1 MNGKRKNSSGS
12 GNKVSFLKISSFDKD
27 SIENLSLDINACN
40 SEFKDNTDTQYTI
53 TQIKNILSNEI
64 SESLLPLIQETE
76 VGKMTEE
83 IEINGEI
90 SKLFICEKITNDKV
104 NPKERKKVENKLFS
118 ERYNQLS
125 RTYISN
131 LKKSANIKYINK

>member
-1 MNGKRKNSSGS
+1 M
-12 GNKVSFLKISSFDKD
+12 
-27 SIENLSLDINACN
+27 
-40 SEFKDNTDTQYTI
+40 T
-53 TQIKNILSNEI
+53 
-64 SESLLPLIQETE
+64 LIQETK
-76 VGKMTEE
+76 VGEMTKE

-90 SKLFICEKITNDKV
+90 SKLLICEKVRDEKI

>member
-27 SIENLSLDINACN
+27 SIENLSIDFSACN
-40 SEFKDNTDTQYTI
+40 SDFKDNPDAQYTI
-53 TQIKNILSNEI
+53 TKIKNILSNEI
-64 SESLLPLIQETE
+64 SENFLPFIQETE
-76 VGKMTEE
+76 VGKMTKK
-83 IEINGEI
+83 IEINGEV
-90 SKLFICEKITNDKV
+90 SKLLICEKIINDKV
-104 NPKERKKVENKLFS
+104 SPKERKKIESKLFS
-118 ERYNQLS
+118 ERYNQLT